1 MHVYVCIYVCVRM
14 YVEQQSKDQII
25 TVIKLRPDKSQ
36 KINCKCIDQVIR
48 FFDRGLLR

>member
-1 MHVYVCIYVCVRM
+1 MYAFMCTYVCK

-25 TVIKLRPDKSQ
+25 TVINLRPDKSQ
-36 KINCKCIDQVIR
+36 KINCECMDQVIR